1 MSGWLA
7 KAFNVDELQITGPA
21 WVTQPGSFYAVT
33 ATMPRGTTQSDF
45 LAMFQ
50 NLLAERFH
58 LVAHHETRK
67 FPGYELVVEERDPKF
82 NEAPPNSGPQSNS
95 SGLTVVRAGQIP
107 LTEQPMS
114 AFVAQLERRL
124 RLELDNDRTPW
135 VVDKT
140 GLTGKYTFTLLYA
153 PRMNGPTGLPGADQN
168 PAQTMQAVKD
178 PSSGLDL
185 FDAIQKELG
194 LKLNK
199 IKDVPV
205 DMIVV
210 DKLDKK
216 PPSN

>member
-58 LVAHHETRK
+58 LVAHHETKK
-67 FPGYELVVEERDPKF
+67 FPGYELVVEERGPKF

-95 SGLTVVRAGQIP
+95 SGLTIVRAGQIP

-140 GLTGKYTFTLLYA
+140 GLERPDRLAGRRSESRTNHAGSERPEQRTGPLRCHPERTRPET
-153 PRMNGPTGLPGADQN
+153 Q
-168 PAQTMQAVKD
+168 
-178 PSSGLDL
+178 
-185 FDAIQKELG
+185 
-194 LKLNK
+194 
-199 IKDVPV
+199 
-205 DMIVV
+205 
-210 DKLDKK
+210 
-216 PPSN
+216 